1 MEEDNMLELYIHIP
15 FCVRKCNYCD
25 FLSFPAGKEIVER
38 YVRALEE
45 EIRRTGE
52 AVYGQNGR
60 PGETVYGQNGRP
72 EEAVYGRAG
81 GGKTEVRPGSAP
93 KISTVFVGGGTPS
106 VLEPEQIRNLFSCLR
121 ESFLLEAD
129 AEISMEGNPG
139 TLNREKLSVCRE
151 AGINR
156 LSLGLQS
163 ADDGLL
169 QTLGRIHT
177 WEQFLYNYQDA
188 RQAGFRNINIDLMS
202 SLPGQSLENY
212 VKTLETVTALEP
224 EHISSYSLI
233 LEEGTPFF
241 ASEEIRRQLPDEN
254 TDREMYEKTK
264 EILHEKG
271 YERYEISNYAKPG
284 FACRHNLGYW
294 DEVPYLGLGLGA
306 SSYYKNARFSNETD
320 IRTYMENPFVPFLG
334 RNDYECCDE
343 KSRMEDYMIF
353 GLRKMAGVSLSRFE
367 KEFGTAAE
375 EIYGGVIDRYVG
387 MGLLVL
393 EGDRLRLT
401 DAGIDVSNRIFEDF
415 LLME

>member
-1 MEEDNMLELYIHIP
+1 MLELYIHIP

-60 PGETVYGQNGRP
+60 LGETVYGQNGRP

-375 EIYGGVIDRYVG
+375 EIYGGGIDRYVG

>member
-1 MEEDNMLELYIHIP
+1 MLELYIHIP

-306 SSYYKNARFSNETD
+306 FSYYKNARFSNETD

-375 EIYGGVIDRYVG
+375 EIYGGVIDRYMG